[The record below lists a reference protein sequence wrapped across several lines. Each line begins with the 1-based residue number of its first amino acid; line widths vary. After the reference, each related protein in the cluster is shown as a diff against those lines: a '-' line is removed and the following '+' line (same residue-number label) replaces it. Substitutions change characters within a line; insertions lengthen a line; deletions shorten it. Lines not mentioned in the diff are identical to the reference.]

1 MLPRTS
7 RRKGFTGDEVIDEF
21 NNEEDALKA
30 NKLRDFAVKAVEDMK
45 GQDVVCLDIHKL
57 STIADYML
65 VVTGTSTRHVKSI
78 ADEVAKRAKEQGIEI
93 RGMEG
98 TTQAEWILLD
108 LGDVI
113 VHVMQ
118 APVRKLYDLESLWS
132 LSPAKTK

>member
-1 MLPRTS
+1 M
-7 RRKGFTGDEVIDEF
+7 
-21 NNEEDALKA
+21 KA
-30 NKLRDFAVKAVEDMK
+30 AKLRDFAVKAVEDMK
-45 GQDVVCLDIHKL
+45 GQDVAALDIQKL

-78 ADEVAKRAKEQGIEI
+78 ADELVKRAKQQGIAI
-93 RGMEG
+93 KGLEG
-98 TTQAEWILLD
+98 TSQAEWVLID

-132 LSPAKTK
+132 MTPAKK

>member
-1 MLPRTS
+1 
-7 RRKGFTGDEVIDEF
+7 
-21 NNEEDALKA
+21 LKA
-30 NKLRDFAVKAVEDMK
+30 TKVRDFAVKAVEDMK
-45 GQDVVCLDIHKL
+45 GQDVAVLDIQKL

-78 ADEVAKRAKEQGIEI
+78 ADELAKRAKEQGIAI
-93 RGMEG
+93 KGLEG
-98 TTQAEWILLD
+98 TNQAEWILID

-132 LSPAKTK
+132 MTPAKK

>member
-1 MLPRTS
+1 M
-7 RRKGFTGDEVIDEF
+7 
-21 NNEEDALKA
+21 KA
-30 NKLRDFAVKAVEDMK
+30 SKLRDFTVKAVEDMK
-45 GQDVVCLDIHKL
+45 GQDVAVLDIQKL

-78 ADEVAKRAKEQGIEI
+78 ADEVAKRCKEQGIAI
-93 RGMEG
+93 KGMEG
-98 TTQAEWILLD
+98 SSQAEWILLD

-132 LSPAKTK
+132 MSPGKK